1 MDFLY
6 KEFLV
11 LINIIVIDLVLSG
24 DNAIIIG
31 MATKDLPAN
40 LRKKAIVRW
49 TLAATVLR
57 IILSSVAVFL
67 LQVVWLKLVWWL
79 LLLYVVWKFYSQLRL
94 GDDGW
99 THTKTA
105 ASLWQAI
112 WVIVIADISLS
123 LDNVL
128 AVAGAAHGN
137 IILLWIGL
145 VFSIIMMAFA
155 SNMIAKLLNR
165 IPIIQWIWLLVILGA
180 ALSMILG
187 GSDEISG
194 IFKIPGLLPFIMVWV
209 GTLFVVI
216 HQLAVRKEAENKFR
230 LWMSNNYLSVIT
242 VLLISVATLL
252 IGGEYLV
259 WYLWTHKELLY
270 TIITIILFL
279 ALEMVALKVYKK

>member
-1 MDFLY
+1 MEFLY

-11 LINIIVIDLVLSG
+11 LINIIIIDLVLSG

-40 LRKKAIVRW
+40 LRKKAIVWW

-67 LQVVWLKLVWWL
+67 LQIVWLKLVWWL

-94 GDDGW
+94 GGDDDN
-99 THTKTA
+99 HTKTA

-137 IILLWIGL
+137 IILLGIGL

-165 IPIIQWIWLLVILGA
+165 IPIVQRVGLLVILGA
-180 ALSMILG
+180 ALSMVLS
-187 GSDEISG
+187 GSDEVSSILKVPWLLSIIMIG
-194 IFKIPGLLPFIMVWV
+194 IGI
-209 GTLFVVI
+209 LFVVI
-216 HQLAVRKEAENKFR
+216 HQLAVRKEVENKFR
-230 LWMSNNYLSVIT
+230 IRLSNNYLSVIT
-242 VLLISVATLL
+242 VLLVVVAILLLGGQYL
-252 IGGEYLV
+252 IGYLG
-259 WYLWTHKELLY
+259 THKELLY
-270 TIITIILFL
+270 TISTILLFW